1 VRVYNQGFKNGCTD
15 QKAGILTYDSQGRLD
30 ESVYDKYGSS
40 QYILQPKLGCSDGID
55 ACK

>member
-15 QKAGILTYDSQGRLD
+15 QKAGILTYDSHGTLD

-40 QYILQPKLGCSDGID
+40 IYSQSELGCSDGID
-55 ACK
+55 AYK

>member
-1 VRVYNQGFKNGCTD
+1 VRVYNQGFKDGCTD
-15 QKAGILTYDSQGRLD
+15 QKAGTLTYDSQGTLD

-40 QYILQPKLGCSDGID
+40 QYILQSELGCSDGID